1 MNTNTEVVYGRG
13 LNPVEWL
20 WQHVKDV
27 ELSNLT
33 CLDLEQLHMELH
45 LALGRTRQRNEIIRS
60 LFEAAGLNP

>member
-1 MNTNTEVVYGRG
+1 M
-13 LNPVEWL
+13 EWL